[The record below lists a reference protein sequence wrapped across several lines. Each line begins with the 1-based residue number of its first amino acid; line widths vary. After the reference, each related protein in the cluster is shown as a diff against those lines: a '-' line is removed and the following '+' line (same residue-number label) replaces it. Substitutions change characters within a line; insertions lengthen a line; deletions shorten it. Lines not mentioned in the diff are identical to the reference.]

1 MAGISQTSG
10 CDLRSCRFRTV
21 WLENGE
27 ERSGKTRA
35 VIDEAGEDRASKQAS
50 KQAGG
55 NVLRRPCEESV
66 AGVAALSLA
75 GNLLNRAG
83 DEVVT

>member
-1 MAGISQTSG
+1 MRQ
-10 CDLRSCRFRTV
+10 
-21 WLENGE
+21 
-27 ERSGKTRA
+27 GKT
-35 VIDEAGEDRASKQAS
+35 EQAS

-55 NVLRRPCEESV
+55 NVLKRSCEESV